1 VAPQRKEDR
10 SIVAVIDDDKDVRD
24 ALADLLQSVGLR
36 AELFASVQEF
46 LDRSVPSRPA
56 CLVLDVRLPE
66 RSGLDFQQ
74 DLIREAVKLPVVFIS
89 GHADIPISV
98 RAMKAGAIEF
108 LTKPVRP
115 QELLDAI
122 QLAIAKDR
130 SQRESD
136 RIAAETQERFA
147 VLTAR
152 EREVMVR
159 VVLGHPNKRIAA
171 ELGISEGTVKLHR
184 GQVMHKM
191 QVQSLVELVRM
202 ADKLVPPGSN
212 RPPMTKV

>member
-1 VAPQRKEDR
+1 MIPQREEDH

-24 ALADLLQSVGLR
+24 ALFDLLQSIGLR
-36 AELFASVQEF
+36 VEVFASVQDF
-46 LDRSVPSRPA
+46 LDRAVPSRPA
-56 CLVLDVRLPE
+56 CLVLDVRLPV
-66 RSGLDFQQ
+66 RSGLEFQQ
-74 DLIREAVKLPVVFIS
+74 DLIREAVNLPIVFIS
-89 GHADIPISV
+89 GHADVPVSV

-115 QELLDAI
+115 QELLEAI

-136 RIAAETQERFA
+136 RVVAETQERFA

-152 EREVMVR
+152 ERDVMLR

-171 ELGISEGTVKLHR
+171 ELGIGEGTVKLHR
-184 GQVMHKM
+184 GQVMRKM
-191 QVQSLVELVRM
+191 QVESLVELVRM

-212 RPPMTKV
+212 RSPMTKV

>member
-1 VAPQRKEDR
+1 VTPQRKEDH

-46 LDRSVPSRPA
+46 LDRAVPSRPA
-56 CLVLDVRLPE
+56 CLVLDVRLPV
-66 RSGLDFQQ
+66 RGGLDFQQ

-89 GHADIPISV
+89 GHADIPSSV

-136 RIAAETQERFA
+136 RVVAETQERFA

-184 GQVMHKM
+184 GQVMRKM
-191 QVQSLVELVRM
+191 KVQSLVELVRM
-202 ADKLVPPGSN
+202 ADKLVPPESN
-212 RPPMTKV
+212 RSPMTKV

>member
-1 VAPQRKEDR
+1 MTPQRNQDH
-10 SIVAVIDDDKDVRD
+10 SLVAVIDDDKDVRD
-24 ALADLLQSVGLR
+24 ALFDLLQSVGLR
-36 AELFASVQEF
+36 VEVFASVQDF
-46 LDRSVPSRPA
+46 LDRAVPSCPA
-56 CLVLDVRLPE
+56 CLVLDVRLPV

-74 DLIREAVKLPVVFIS
+74 DLIREAEKLPVVFIS
-89 GHADIPISV
+89 GHADIPTSV
-98 RAMKAGAIEF
+98 RAMKAGAVEF

-122 QLAIAKDR
+122 QLAIAKDH

-136 RIAAETQERFA
+136 RVAAETQERFA

-184 GQVMHKM
+184 GQVMRKM

-202 ADKLVPPGSN
+202 ADKIIPPGSN

>member
-1 VAPQRKEDR
+1 VTPQRKEDH

-46 LDRSVPSRPA
+46 LDRAVPSRPA
-56 CLVLDVRLPE
+56 CLVLDVRLPV

-89 GHADIPISV
+89 GHADIPSSV

-130 SQRESD
+130 SHRESD
-136 RIAAETQERFA
+136 RIFAETQRRFA

-159 VVLGHPNKRIAA
+159 VVLGHANKRIAA

-184 GQVMHKM
+184 GQVMRKM

-212 RPPMTKV
+212 RAPMTKV

>member
-1 VAPQRKEDR
+1 VTPQRKEDH

-46 LDRSVPSRPA
+46 LDRAVPSRPA
-56 CLVLDVRLPE
+56 CLVLDVRLPV

-89 GHADIPISV
+89 GHADIPSSV

-108 LTKPVRP
+108 LIKPVRP

-136 RIAAETQERFA
+136 RIFAETQRRFA

-159 VVLGHPNKRIAA
+159 VVLGHANKRIAA

-184 GQVMHKM
+184 GQVMRKM

-212 RPPMTKV
+212 RAPMTKV

>member
-1 VAPQRKEDR
+1 VTPRRKEDH
-10 SIVAVIDDDKDVRD
+10 SVVAVIDDDEDVRD
-24 ALADLLQSVGLR
+24 ALADLLQSVGLQ

-46 LDRSVPSRPA
+46 LDRDVPSRPA
-56 CLVLDVRLPE
+56 CLVLDVRLPV

-74 DLIREAVKLPVVFIS
+74 DLVREAVKLPVVFIS
-89 GHADIPISV
+89 GHADIPSSV

-130 SQRESD
+130 AQRESD
-136 RIAAETQERFA
+136 RVVAETQERFA

-159 VVLGHPNKRIAA
+159 VVLGRSNKHIAA

-184 GQVMHKM
+184 GQVMRKM

-202 ADKLVPPGSN
+202 ADKLILPGSN
-212 RPPMTKV
+212 CPPMTKV

>member
-1 VAPQRKEDR
+1 MTPQPDH

-24 ALADLLQSVGLR
+24 GLFDLLQSVGLGV
-36 AELFASVQEF
+36 EVFATVQDF
-46 LDRSVPSRPA
+46 LDRAVHSRPA
-56 CLVLDVRLPE
+56 CLVLDVRLPV
-66 RSGLDFQQ
+66 RSGLEFQQ
-74 DLIREAVKLPVVFIS
+74 DLIREAVNLPIVFIS
-89 GHADIPISV
+89 GHADVPVSV
-98 RAMKAGAIEF
+98 RAMKAGAVEF

-136 RIAAETQERFA
+136 RVVAETQERFA

-152 EREVMVR
+152 ERDVMLR

-184 GQVMHKM
+184 GQVMRKM
-191 QVQSLVELVRM
+191 QVESLVELVRM

-212 RPPMTKV
+212 RSPMTKV

>member
-1 VAPQRKEDR
+1 MTPQPDH

-24 ALADLLQSVGLR
+24 ALFDLLQSVGLR
-36 AELFASVQEF
+36 VEVFATVQDF
-46 LDRSVPSRPA
+46 LDRAVPSRPA
-56 CLVLDVRLPE
+56 CLVLDVRLPV
-66 RSGLDFQQ
+66 RSGLEFQQ
-74 DLIREAVKLPVVFIS
+74 DLIREAVNLPIVFIS
-89 GHADIPISV
+89 GHADVPVSV

-136 RIAAETQERFA
+136 RVVAETQERFA

-152 EREVMVR
+152 ERDVMLR

-184 GQVMHKM
+184 GQVMRKM
-191 QVQSLVELVRM
+191 QVESLVELVRM

-212 RPPMTKV
+212 RSPMTKV